1 MPKELFRQ
9 LRTALQRTAKPKN
22 SRTAGKKAP
31 PVARST
37 QKRKREGQQNHL
49 ERKPRFTASEPSLR
63 KTPRATTVPIAFAFT
78 KGEKGGGE
86 RGGKR
91 GEGKREVVLLQ
102 LKWRPNCAVSF
113 CKAQV

>member
-37 QKRKREGQQNHL
+37 QKRKRGIAES
-49 ERKPRFTASEPSLR
+49 PRT
-63 KTPRATTVPIAFAFT
+63 KTPLHCIRAKPEEDAESHDRTPCVCVHQ
-78 KGEKGGGE
+78 
-86 RGGKR
+86 R
-91 GEGKREVVLLQ
+91 GEGRRRKRG
-102 LKWRPNCAVSF
+102 
-113 CKAQV
+113 KARREKA